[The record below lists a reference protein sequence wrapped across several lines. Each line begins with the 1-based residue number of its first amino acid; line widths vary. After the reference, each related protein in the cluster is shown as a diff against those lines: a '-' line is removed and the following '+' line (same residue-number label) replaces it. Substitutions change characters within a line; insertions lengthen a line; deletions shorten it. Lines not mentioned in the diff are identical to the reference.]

1 MATLFSTPP
10 LKVSWISRHRPSPLA
25 IRFLWRL
32 SVCLASTFGFGS
44 FLALYAMP
52 RILRACV
59 DGDPIGF
66 VGLVLFALWVQSL
79 ADMWQYVRWNLLRL
93 WENRPRRKPISIG
106 IEPEN
111 RAQI

>member
-10 LKVSWISRHRPSPLA
+10 FKVSWISRHRPSPLA

-32 SVCLASTFGFGS
+32 SACLASTFGFGS

-59 DGDPIGF
+59 AGDRVGF
-66 VGLVLFALWVQSL
+66 VGLVLFSLWVHSL
-79 ADMWQYVRWNLLRL
+79 GDMWQYVQRDLVELR
-93 WENRPRRKPISIG
+93 ENRRRQKPISIG

-111 RAQI
+111 GA